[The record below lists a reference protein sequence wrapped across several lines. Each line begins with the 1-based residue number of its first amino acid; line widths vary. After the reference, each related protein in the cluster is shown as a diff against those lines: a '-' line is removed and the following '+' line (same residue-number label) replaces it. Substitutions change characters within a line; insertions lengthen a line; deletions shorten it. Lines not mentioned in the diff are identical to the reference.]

1 MKDKILQLAETNH
14 GEVVEWRRI
23 IHSNPEL
30 AYEEFATS
38 ELAEEKLLSFGIE
51 ITSGI
56 AKTGVVGTLKCNNPD
71 SVCVALRADMD
82 ALPIHEA
89 NTVNYRSNNAGKMH
103 ACGHDVHT
111 ANLLGVAK
119 VLSTLRNELNG
130 TFKFIFQPSEEKI
143 PSGAPAMIAE
153 GVLENPKP
161 DYLLGL
167 HVSPE
172 IEVGKIGFHA
182 GKFMASSDEV
192 YLTVI
197 GKGGHAAQ
205 VHNTINPLFGAAAVL
220 LELQKISDAEKPV
233 VLNFGN
239 IQGLGA
245 TNVIPDEVKIAG
257 TLRCFDETLRF
268 TLHKQIEQTAT
279 KAAAEYG
286 CKCEVDILHGYP
298 VLVNDASVTS
308 KAKAATAEILGDA
321 AAIDVLQRMGS
332 EDFAFYTHHVP
343 ACFFRLG
350 VGNAA
355 LGITSA
361 IHTSTFNIDE
371 DALKYS
377 VASMSWMGVKLSQTV

>member
-1 MKDKILQLAETNH
+1 MKDKILQLTESAH
-14 GEVVEWRRI
+14 SEVVEWRRI

-30 AYEEFATS
+30 AFEEFFTS
-38 ELAEEKLLSFGIE
+38 DMVEEKLRSFGIE
-51 ITSGI
+51 VTSGV
-56 AKTGVVGTLKCNNPD
+56 AKTGVVGLLKCNKPE

-82 ALPIHEA
+82 ALPIHET
-89 NTVNYRSNNAGKMH
+89 NEVVYRSNNAGKMH

-119 VLSTLRNELNG
+119 ILSGLRSELNG

-161 DYLLGL
+161 DFLLGL

-172 IEVGKIGFHA
+172 IEVGKIGFHT
-182 GKFMASSDEV
+182 GEFMASSDEI
-192 YLTVI
+192 YIAVI

-205 VHNTINPLFGAAAVL
+205 LHNTINPLFGASAVL
-220 LELQKISDAEKPV
+220 LELQKVSDAEEPV

-245 TNVIPDEVKIAG
+245 TNVVPDEVKIAG
-257 TLRCFDETLRF
+257 TLRCFDESLRF
-268 TLHKQIEQTAT
+268 VLHKEIEQLAV

-286 CKCEVDILHGYP
+286 CKCEVNILLGYP
-298 VLVNDASVTS
+298 VLVNDKLVTS
-308 KAKAATAEILGDA
+308 IAKNAAAEVLGEA

-350 VGNAA
+350 VGDVAK
-355 LGITSA
+355 GITAA

-377 VASMSWMGVKLSQTV
+377 VASMSWMAIRLSQSL

>member
-1 MKDKILQLAETNH
+1 MKDKILQLTESAH
-14 GEVVEWRRI
+14 SEVVEWRRI

-30 AYEEFATS
+30 AFEEFFTS
-38 ELAEEKLLSFGIE
+38 DMVEEKLRSFGIE
-51 ITSGI
+51 VTAGV
-56 AKTGVVGTLKCNNPD
+56 AKTGVVGLLKCNKPE

-82 ALPIHEA
+82 ALPIHET
-89 NTVNYRSNNAGKMH
+89 NEVVYRSNNAGKMH

-119 VLSTLRNELNG
+119 ILSSLRSELNG

-161 DYLLGL
+161 DFLLGL

-182 GKFMASSDEV
+182 GEFMASSDEI
-192 YLTVI
+192 YITVI

-205 VHNTINPLFGAAAVL
+205 LHNTINPLFGASAVL
-220 LELQKISDAEKPV
+220 LELQKVSDAEEPV

-245 TNVIPDEVKIAG
+245 TNVVPDEVKIAG
-257 TLRCFDETLRF
+257 TLRCFDESLRF
-268 TLHKQIEQTAT
+268 ALHKEIEQLAV

-286 CKCEVDILHGYP
+286 CKCEVNILLGYP
-298 VLVNDASVTS
+298 VLVNDKLVTS
-308 KAKAATAEILGDA
+308 IAKNAAAEVLGEA

-355 LGITSA
+355 KGITAA

-377 VASMSWMGVKLSQTV
+377 VASMSWMAIRLSQLL